1 MAHGEP
7 RMILAI
13 DAGKT
18 RIKWGTYADGS
29 WRETGACVTADAT
42 KLCEMWSH
50 INAVRRIMIAN
61 VAGEDVHAAIVE
73 ATVRFC
79 SDPEFI
85 ASQAAQCGVRSSYEH
100 PEQLGCDRWAAL
112 IGAHRLYPGA
122 SLVVNAGTAMTV
134 DALSDEGLFLGGIIV
149 PGRDL
154 MRRALD
160 VHTAGLR
167 WQPGE
172 VRFFPNN
179 TGDAIMSGA
188 AHALA
193 GAIERM
199 GNFMCASGQDPL
211 RVILSGGTA
220 EILRPLIALE
230 AITVENIVLEGL
242 VAMTEEGD

>member
-1 MAHGEP
+1 
-7 RMILAI
+7 MILAI
-13 DAGKT
+13 DAGNT
-18 RIKWGTYADGS
+18 RIKWGTYAAGT
-29 WRETGACVTADAT
+29 WRDTGACATADAAQ
-42 KLCEMWSH
+42 LAAMWRH
-50 INAVRRIMIAN
+50 IDAVPRIIVAN
-61 VAGEDVHAAIVE
+61 VAGADVRAAIVE
-73 ATVRFC
+73 ATARFGRE
-79 SDPEFI
+79 PEFI
-85 ASQAAQCGVRSSYEH
+85 VSQAAQCGVRSSYEH
-100 PEQLGCDRWAAL
+100 PEQLGNDRWAAL

-149 PGRDL
+149 PGLDL
-154 MRRALD
+154 MRRVLHA
-160 VHTAGLR
+160 HTAGLR

-172 VRFFPNN
+172 IRFFPSN

-199 GNFMCASGQDPL
+199 GGFMCASGQDSL

-242 VAMTEEGD
+242 VTITEEGG